1 MKSLALAV
9 ILAPGCEAHRGQ
21 FQLSFQVLETVMKV
35 KNLKSMLLMWFPLL
49 LYERLLLDTQ
59 RPHLRM
65 DLSL

>member
-9 ILAPGCEAHRGQ
+9 ILAPRCEAHRDQ

-35 KNLKSMLLMWFPLL
+35 KRSMLLMWFPLL

>member
-9 ILAPGCEAHRGQ
+9 ILAPRCEAHRGQ

-35 KNLKSMLLMWFPLL
+35 KRSMLLMWFPLL